1 MPILLALLSGIVCAA
16 LTACAIPR
24 ISGMISKFNK
34 SAARVRAGFSLSSG
48 LIEGFLAR
56 RRTGAVRAQMTGALL
71 AMSTSVRAG
80 LSLSQALAAAGIRTP
95 KPLGDELARV
105 SAELALGG
113 SMEAAL
119 RGLEARIPIPEM
131 RMLVAGLEL
140 ARTTGASLAPLLD
153 RLAETLRER
162 ERLRGQLRAMT
173 AQGRLSGWV
182 VGMVPVALLGVMSLI
197 DPEFVRPLFSTPA
210 GWMMLGAAVFL
221 EGLGALTIRA
231 MMRVEM

>member
-1 MPILLALLSGIVCAA
+1 
-16 LTACAIPR
+16 
-24 ISGMISKFNK
+24 
-34 SAARVRAGFSLSSG
+34 
-48 LIEGFLAR
+48 
-56 RRTGAVRAQMTGALL
+56 MTGALL

-80 LSLSQALAAAGIRTP
+80 LSLSQALGAAGERTP
-95 KPLGDELARV
+95 APLGEELTRV
-105 SAELALGG
+105 SGELALGG
-113 SMEAAL
+113 TMEAAL
-119 RGLEARIPIPEM
+119 RGMEKRIPLPEM

-197 DPEFVRPLFSTPA
+197 DPGFVRPLFATPA
-210 GWMMLGAAVFL
+210 GWMLLGSAVFL

-231 MMRVEM
+231 MMRVDL